1 MPKGGVAR
9 RATAIQQEK
18 AKSPNVLV
26 VDAGNA
32 LYGQPISLQTQGKA
46 IVDAMNKLGYQAMA
60 LGDGDFRYGT
70 TVLQERMK
78 EATFP
83 FLSANVVISST
94 GKLFT
99 KAYTIVTVGGR
110 KIGLIGLTN
119 PEAAKMAAQPYRPIA
134 GKGTPTTAPA
144 PSEAIIVLDP
154 IEAAKSAVAEVSK
167 ETNVII
173 VLSHL
178 GQAKDQQVINAVPGI
193 TAVIS
198 GKDRQVV
205 EAIKAA
211 ATDAVV
217 AQSGFDGEMLGI
229 LTLEIGSNGR
239 VTKFSGQSKSL
250 TPEVPDDP
258 TLKALMDKYKAE
270 IKY

>member
-1 MPKGGVAR
+1 VAR
-9 RATAIQQEK
+9 RATVINQEK

-32 LYGQPISLQTQGKA
+32 LYGQPIALQTQGKA

-94 GKLFT
+94 GKLF
-99 KAYTIVTVGGR
+99 AQPYTIVTVGGR

-119 PEAAKMAAQPYRPIA
+119 PEAAKMAAQPYRPVA

-144 PSEAIIVLDP
+144 PTEAIVVLDP
-154 IEAAKSAVAEVSK
+154 IEAARQAVAEVQK

-178 GQAKDQQVINAVPGI
+178 GMAKDQQVLNAVPGI

-198 GKDRQVV
+198 GKDRQVM

-211 ATDAVV
+211 ATDAVM

-229 LTLEIGSNGR
+229 LTLEIGRNGQ
-239 VTKFSGQSKSL
+239 VTKFAGQSRSL
-250 TPEVPDDP
+250 TPDVPDDP
-258 TLKALMDKYKAE
+258 TLKALVDRYKAE
-270 IKY
+270 VKH